1 MGGRGAGK
9 KYTVKTFLD
18 VSSKKSIDGIRN
30 SIWLAPSSSSTNK
43 VVCKICKTQGG
54 EMKELSVG
62 EGDTA
67 VTNHSKGDKHQAN
80 LEKLQTDP
88 GHDLFDAV
96 PKQA

>member
-1 MGGRGAGK
+1 MHYLSDFKLLINMGGRGAGK

-54 EMKELSVG
+54 EMKELQSRRR
-62 EGDTA
+62 D
-67 VTNHSKGDKHQAN
+67 AN
-80 LEKLQTDP
+80 ALTLM
-88 GHDLFDAV
+88 L
-96 PKQA
+96 

>member
-1 MGGRGAGK
+1 
-9 KYTVKTFLD
+9 
-18 VSSKKSIDGIRN
+18 
-30 SIWLAPSSSSTNK
+30 
-43 VVCKICKTQGG
+43 
-54 EMKELSVG
+54 MKELSVG